1 MEQKSKSREYYTEEF
16 KLSVLKDKYANNLSI
31 YSVAKKYGIKA
42 STCIC
47 AWEKSTQLTQNYY
60 LCQMK

>member
-31 YSVAKKYGIKA
+31 YSVAKKYGIKGL
-42 STCIC
+42 IR
-47 AWEKSTQLTQNYY
+47 YI
-60 LCQMK
+60 